1 MLENN
6 LINKKNEILLTLIF
20 TILSSILIFV
30 PYLEI
35 FSVLKIFFI
44 LTAFL
49 FSPVFALIVG
59 TVPYIVITS
68 YYVLLELVK
77 IFSGSMI
84 VGFITATI
92 IYDIAIF
99 IVNVIC
105 IILSILAIYFS
116 KKSAENKKS
125 YFDIKRALILV
136 SFIIFINHALLLVV
150 FYVYVYLVNNMK
162 LNFNV
167 ISIKIIKR
175 LVSSLVCFVIFI
187 IAYFIYIKVKYKK
200 DDIINNTN

>member
-49 FSPVFALIVG
+49 LSPVSTLIVG

-77 IFSGSMI
+77 IFSGSII

-92 IYDIAIF
+92 VYDIAIF

-125 YFDIKRALILV
+125 YFDIKRSLISGFLV
-136 SFIIFINHALLLVV
+136 SFITFINHALLLVV

-175 LVSSLVCFVIFI
+175 LVS
-187 IAYFIYIKVKYKK
+187 
-200 DDIINNTN
+200 